1 MGKEEEKDKD
11 KDKDRAWFLEKEM
24 QDLKEYHA
32 DERKTEHT
40 DWKDSEKAKED
51 HEREQKKS
59 YSKERI
65 KKEGGVEHHQR
76 VDVQIGGVRGKPH
89 PANKMDRKGR
99 MKKS

>member
-1 MGKEEEKDKD
+1 MGKEEE
-11 KDKDRAWFLEKEM
+11 KDKDRAWFLEKEI
-24 QDLKEYHA
+24 QDLKEYHD

-40 DWKDSEKAKED
+40 DWKDSEKVSERQ
-51 HEREQKKS
+51 EREHQKS

-76 VDVQIGGVRGKPH
+76 ADVKIGGVRGKPH
-89 PANKMDRKGR
+89 PESKMDRKGR